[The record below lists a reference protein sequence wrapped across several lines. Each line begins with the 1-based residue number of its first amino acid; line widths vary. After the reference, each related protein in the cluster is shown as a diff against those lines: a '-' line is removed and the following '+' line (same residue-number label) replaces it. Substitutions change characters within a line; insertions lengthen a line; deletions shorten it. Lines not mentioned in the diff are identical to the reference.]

1 VHQAKVDFEKYFV
14 NKVRLQPAG
23 QAPSSASKI
32 ANVMSQVLAEAGGS
46 ARPAPVPAGAGTPL
60 EIRLP
65 PEPCVELRALAKSLG
80 REPDALAADLLAA
93 AVSDAKS
100 YLNEAA
106 VESMALSRRELL
118 VEELPERQPGV
129 EFHGGGT

>member
-1 VHQAKVDFEKYFV
+1 
-14 NKVRLQPAG
+14 
-23 QAPSSASKI
+23 
-32 ANVMSQVLAEAGGS
+32 
-46 ARPAPVPAGAGTPL
+46 
-60 EIRLP
+60 
-65 PEPCVELRALAKSLG
+65 LRALAKSLG